1 MRLIAS
7 ISGGLV
13 VATMLVAPAGAV
25 SAGPVSAGPV
35 SVIGEQNWSTVPTL
49 PKKLEWSQESHDN
62 AREAIDAQV
71 KILEGI
77 LEDFRD
83 ARATAVVVKRTIPEQ
98 TRFWK
103 QTTKNAFKSMNI
115 LGLNSKGIQVTSS
128 GYLPLK
134 NVFFA
139 STLIRLA
146 TDNCSLR
153 AFDLWD
159 WSTWFETRCEI
170 VEPTTQQLLDAHYKD
185 LVGQGVGDRREI
197 LAWELTKLT
206 YVLENRLEYRIVGNK
221 LICPQLKRLSA
232 GTDRVWL
239 TKFDYVWDYKISID
253 QAHWSAKVEYLGP
266 RPAMFAKTFEGD
278 LMDYLDT
285 PNTDS

>member
-1 MRLIAS
+1 MKLFRLAAS
-7 ISGGLV
+7 VSVGLV
-13 VATMLVAPAGAV
+13 MATLLVAPAAASNDNV
-25 SAGPVSAGPV
+25 V
-35 SVIGEQNWSTVPTL
+35 SVIGEQNWSIVPAL
-49 PKKLEWSQESHDN
+49 PDKLAWSDQAHAN

-71 KILEGI
+71 KILEGT
-77 LEDFRD
+77 LENFRD
-83 ARATAVVVKRTIPEQ
+83 AGASAVVVKRTVPER

-115 LGLNSKGIQVTSS
+115 VGFDSKGIQVSSS
-128 GYLPLK
+128 GYLPSN

-146 TDNCSLR
+146 SDNCSLR
-153 AFDLWD
+153 VFDLWD
-159 WSTWFETRCEI
+159 WSTWFATRCEI
-170 VEPTTQQLLDAHYKD
+170 VKPSTQQLLDAHYKD

-197 LAWELTKLT
+197 LAWELRKLT

-221 LICPQLKRLSA
+221 LICPQLKLLSA

-239 TKFDYVWDYKISID
+239 TNFDYVWDYKISID
-253 QAHWSAKVEYLGP
+253 RTHWSAKVEYLGP
-266 RPAMFAKTFEGD
+266 RPAMFAKKFEGD

>member
-7 ISGGLV
+7 VSVGLV
-13 VATMLVAPAGAV
+13 MATLLAAPALASSD
-25 SAGPVSAGPV
+25 SAV

-49 PKKLEWSQESHDN
+49 PNKLEWSQEAHDN

-71 KILEGI
+71 KILEGT

-83 ARATAVVVKRTIPEQ
+83 ARATAVVVKRTIPER

-115 LGLNSKGIQVTSS
+115 LGLDSKGIQVTSS
-128 GYLPLK
+128 GYLPLN

-146 TDNCSLR
+146 SDTCSLR

-197 LAWELTKLT
+197 LAWERTKLT
-206 YVLENRLEYRIVGNK
+206 YVLENRFAYRIVGNK
-221 LICPQLKRLSA
+221 LICPQLKGLSA

-239 TKFDYVWDYKISID
+239 TNFDYVWDYKISID
-253 QAHWSAKVEYLGP
+253 RAHWSAKVEYLGP
-266 RPAMFAKTFEGD
+266 RPKMFAKNFEGD